1 MYLCGVHLWGMDAS
15 VPHLICEKA
24 GGYMLPVF
32 FYWDF
37 IGKNNLRRNRK
48 YGQVQNLALTAVDN
62 RRGMRYYDTGSGQ
75 AWLLPSV

>member
-15 VPHLICEKA
+15 VPYLICEKA

-32 FYWDF
+32 FYWE
-37 IGKNNLRRNRK
+37 KE
-48 YGQVQNLALTAVDN
+48 QVQNLALTAVDN